1 MTLWES
7 VRVALRALSAN
18 RLRAA
23 LTMLGVIIGVAA
35 VIALVAVGQGAQQQI
50 TERIQQLGTNLLF
63 VRPGAVREGVV
74 RLGEGVPTLTY
85 EDALALAELP
95 SVALVAPESMTFAQV
110 VAGGANTNTRV
121 VGTTPEYPAV
131 RNLDVAFGEFFSA
144 QHVDGRVPVVV
155 LGAAVADTLFGG
167 VDPLGQMVRISTGST
182 ALNARVIGVMESQ
195 GGSGFGNQD
204 EVVFLPLTT
213 MQTRLARQRTTR
225 GEINVSLINVQVVD
239 RERMAQAMEEV
250 AEVLRRRHRV
260 VEDDFTIQSQ
270 EQFLEAATQ
279 VTGIMTMLLGSIAGI
294 SLVVGGI
301 GIMNIMLVSVTERT
315 REIGIRKAVGARRRD
330 ILLQFL
336 VEAVLVS
343 VVGGVLGIAAG
354 AGISRALA
362 SVSLGGQNIAT
373 AVAPGSILLA
383 FGVSA
388 AVGVFFGIYPALRAA
403 RLHPIEAL
411 RYE

>member
-1 MTLWES
+1 
-7 VRVALRALSAN
+7 
-18 RLRAA
+18 
-23 LTMLGVIIGVAA
+23 
-35 VIALVAVGQGAQQQI
+35 
-50 TERIQQLGTNLLF
+50 
-63 VRPGAVREGVV
+63 
-74 RLGEGVPTLTY
+74 
-85 EDALALAELP
+85 
-95 SVALVAPESMTFAQV
+95 
-110 VAGGANTNTRV
+110 
-121 VGTTPEYPAV
+121 
-131 RNLDVAFGEFFSA
+131 
-144 QHVDGRVPVVV
+144 
-155 LGAAVADTLFGG
+155 
-167 VDPLGQMVRISTGST
+167 
-182 ALNARVIGVMESQ
+182 
-195 GGSGFGNQD
+195 
-204 EVVFLPLTT
+204 
-213 MQTRLARQRTTR
+213 
-225 GEINVSLINVQVVD
+225 VQVVD

-279 VTGIMTMLLGSIAGI
+279 VTGVMTMLLGSIAGI

-343 VVGGVLGIAAG
+343 VVGGLLGIAVG